1 MSSKLCLR
9 RKFTQTNCVCF
20 VLFCFFDY
28 DLFFV
33 QNASSTWA
41 SELADKDLTF
51 EAVQESQALTARL
64 WAELAQ
70 AGLALQQLER
80 VQMCCYEA
88 SSLLPD
94 NQSGRRR
101 LSRKFWRYMSM
112 VETSWGSAVAGLVA
126 GESQSNEVKIKLR
139 EAALPHFVL
148 GARWGSAA
156 GDQQLVI
163 GAARFFL
170 EVSAPFLASTAT
182 RVKNLQPTSSIL
194 DEVRA
199 TVASGTGANLDAE
212 SWGAVVQL
220 YLTILAVHKDRQD
233 WQVGL
238 DCCNAACAVVPTEHQ
253 APLWSIKVLCLSRLG
268 KNVAAAVAKMKNGSA
283 GAQAAMWALL
293 ARNSSVPRT
302 QLESYNKALKAVDK
316 SFERTVYLVEVAEWM
331 QRKGKFDTAASLLL
345 QCVDVLLDVEHEKRL
360 AAVQQTLQRGGGNN
374 AAVADET
381 QSDGDAV
388 PETGGESGAAAATA
402 LGRKSLFRRTARVV
416 VVLGNADSASPS
428 RLNVSHLELAARCFT
443 MLAQLATDATQRIYF
458 ASLARSQVVAMLQRA
473 IDVVNFDVLKQRY
486 VELVNSDE
494 GKAELAALAKKLHQ
508 ADVPVEQWAQLQQ
521 PPYVLPESLGDWTGY
536 SIDPCVRYC
545 SCFGHART
553 AFS

>member
-1 MSSKLCLR
+1 ML
-9 RKFTQTNCVCF
+9 FT
-20 VLFCFFDY
+20 FF
-28 DLFFV
+28 LGHSP

-41 SELADKDLTF
+41 SELADENLSF

-70 AGLALQQLER
+70 AGIALQQLER

-94 NQSGRRR
+94 SQSGRRR

-112 VETSWGSAVAGLVA
+112 VETLWGSAVAGLVA
-126 GESQSNEVKIKLR
+126 GESQSDEVKIKLR

-156 GDQQLVI
+156 SDQRLVI

-170 EVSAPFLASTAT
+170 EVSAPFLVSTAT
-182 RVKNLQPTSSIL
+182 RVKNLHPANSIL

-199 TVASGTGANLDAE
+199 AVQSGADSSLDAE
-212 SWGAVVQL
+212 NWAAVVQL
-220 YLTILAVHKDRQD
+220 YLTILAVHKDRRN
-233 WQVGL
+233 WQLGL
-238 DCCNAACAVVPTEHQ
+238 DCCNEACAMVPTDYQ

-283 GAQAAMWALL
+283 AAQAAMWALL
-293 ARNSSVPRT
+293 ARNSSVART
-302 QLESYNKALKAVDK
+302 QLESYTKALKAVDK

-345 QCVDVLLDVEHEKRL
+345 QCIDVLLDVEQDKRL
-360 AAVQQTLQRGGGNN
+360 AVVQQTLKSGGDHTIAGSAGAN
-374 AAVADET
+374 DT
-381 QSDGDAV
+381 QTDGDAISENV
-388 PETGGESGAAAATA
+388 DSERAPAQD
-402 LGRKSLFRRTARVV
+402 RKSLFRRTARVI
-416 VVLGNADSASPS
+416 VVLGNTDSASPS

-443 MLAQLATDATQRIYF
+443 MLAQMTTEATQRIHF
-458 ASLARSQVVAMLQRA
+458 ASLARLQVVAMLQRA
-473 IDVVNFDVLKQRY
+473 VDVINFDVLKQRY

-521 PPYVLPESLGDWTGY
+521 PPYMLPESSGDWTGY
-536 SIDPCVRYC
+536 SIDPCV
-545 SCFGHART
+545 
-553 AFS
+553 